1 MTRKWKGKGG
11 SQAVL
16 DVSDPSD
23 DWRGNLM
30 YEGQEEVFCCRI
42 R

>member
-1 MTRKWKGKGG
+1 MTRWKEGG

-16 DVSDPSD
+16 EVSDPSD
-23 DWRGNLM
+23 DWRENLVG
-30 YEGQEEVFCCRI
+30 EDQGEVFWCRI